1 MKLLVLVRHA
11 KSSWEDP
18 GLEDV
23 ERPLNPRGLRDAP
36 RMGLQLERR
45 RSTPDHIV
53 SSPAQ
58 RAHATA
64 EIFAE
69 RLGYPRPD
77 ILIEPRVYEAG
88 VQDLLEVI
96 REFDDAHDFVIMFGH
111 NPAVTSLVNKL
122 TNATLDNV
130 PTCGVAEI
138 EFAVEYWREA
148 APAHA
153 RLVEFDYPKKDT
165 K

>member
-11 KSSWEDP
+11 KSSWDDP
-18 GLEDV
+18 ALDDV

-45 RSTPDHIV
+45 RSTPDHMV

-77 ILIEPRVYEAG
+77 IAIEPRIYEAG
-88 VQDLLEVI
+88 VKDLLDVI
-96 REFDDAHDFVIMFGH
+96 RHLDDAHDVVILFGH
-111 NPAVTSLVNKL
+111 NPAVTSLVNVL
-122 TNATLDNV
+122 TGAGLDNV

-138 EFAVEYWREA
+138 AFDVEYWREA
-148 APAHA
+148 SADQAT
-153 RLVEFDYPKKDT
+153 LVEFDYPKKAPR
-165 K
+165 